1 MTRKKTKRCVHIGG
15 ILAEILKQHRRTSG
29 RELTV
34 ILGQWDDI
42 VGPAI
47 AENAQP
53 VGYRKRVLLVN
64 VTSSVW
70 IQQLQFLKTD
80 ILSRLN
86 DTLGNVRVDDV
97 KFKIGPLIT

>member
-1 MTRKKTKRCVHIGG
+1 MIRKKTKRCVHISG
-15 ILAEILKQHRRTSG
+15 ILAEILKQHRTTAG
-29 RELTV
+29 RELTEV
-34 ILGQWDDI
+34 LEQWDET
-42 VGPAI
+42 VGAAI

-53 VGYRKRVLLVN
+53 VGYRKCVLLVN

-70 IQQLQFLKTD
+70 IQQLQFLKAD